1 MNPGLL
7 QSVRVTAAHHAL
19 IGQVVRVVR
28 RKRHRGEAYLVV
40 EVLDGSRQLIAARS
54 TEAADDR
61 PSTSLRFT
69 PGSLRALVK
78 VIGSLR
84 NEACRE
90 ICGAPLPAPA
100 AVGQLSLGGA
110 SATGNDL
117 GGTTATSAS
126 QCDRVA
132 RTGDEP

>member
-19 IGQVVRVVR
+19 VGQVVRVVR
-28 RKRHRGEAYLVV
+28 RKRHHGEAHLVV
-40 EVLDGSRQLIAARS
+40 EVSDGSRQLIAARS

-61 PSTSLRFT
+61 SSTPPLRFT

-90 ICGAPLPAPA
+90 ICGAPLPAA
-100 AVGQLSLGGA
+100 AAMGQLSLGGA
-110 SATGNDL
+110 SATGDDL
-117 GGTTATSAS
+117 DGTAATSAS
-126 QCDRVA
+126 QC
-132 RTGDEP
+132 